1 MIHRK
6 EVFKQ
11 ESLITIIIFLVINHK
26 MIMIKEIQF
35 KFWKNLLKVSQNL
48 KIYNLEILNK
58 MIFKTIV

>member
-1 MIHRK
+1 
-6 EVFKQ
+6 
-11 ESLITIIIFLVINHK
+11 

-48 KIYNLEILNK
+48 KIYTLEILNK